1 MLIAH
6 NLIWKS
12 YQAEHFS
19 FIAWD
24 DKSVKNK
31 NKIKTYISTFGK
43 RMQYHGKVWRVWV
56 FSLKSPKYITIYVV
70 KKQMKLLNSSIKVED
85 FWAREKRRRKKNY
98 W

>member
-24 DKSVKNK
+24 DKRVKNK
-31 NKIKTYISTFGK
+31 NKIKAYISTFGK
-43 RMQYHGKVWRVWV
+43 RMHIMEKFEEYE
-56 FSLKSPKYITIYVV
+56 FSHWNLQNI
-70 KKQMKLLNSSIKVED
+70 
-85 FWAREKRRRKKNY
+85 
-98 W
+98 